1 MQIEYTQNKYI
12 YNLFLFL
19 FSIIPISIL
28 IGPSISLFNILVI
41 DIFFIIL
48 IIKSNNYSFLKN
60 KNFRFLL
67 ILFIYLLFNT
77 LISLDFSLSLSRNLG
92 FIRILILFLAFNY
105 FFLET
110 KFLNKVLFIWS
121 IIFIIVIIDIYFE
134 FFIGKNLLGFNDG
147 TYGNRI
153 VSFFKDEPVVG
164 SYVNGFYLIILGFL
178 SNQYKR
184 INKDLLIFFSLVI
197 LFSVIL
203 TGERA
208 STIKLVLSL
217 ILFFAFISSIDI
229 KKKIIYFF
237 IGLLI
242 TSITIINTD
251 YLKLRFIKQI
261 TKVPIKE
268 NLYIKI
274 YQSGYEVFKEYPY
287 FGTGNKNYRT
297 ETCKINQQKF
307 KNNKYLC
314 QTHPHQ
320 VYLEFLSEHGIFG
333 FILIFYV
340 FYKLIF
346 SKISKIITNRNYIQ
360 IGSLLYLIMIFLP
373 IIPSGAFFGDFLL
386 TLFAIN
392 LSILYSSDP
401 SLNIFDKENKQ

>member
-12 YNLFLFL
+12 NNLFLFL

-28 IGPSISLFNILVI
+28 IGPSISLINILLI
-41 DIFFIIL
+41 DFFFII
-48 IIKSNNYSFLKN
+48 IIVKSNNYSFLKN
-60 KNFRFLL
+60 ENFRFLL

-77 LISLDFSLSLSRNLG
+77 LISLDYDLSLSRNLG

-110 KFLNKVLFIWS
+110 KFLNKVLFVWS

-134 FFIGKNLLGFNDG
+134 FFIGKNLLGFSDE

-153 VSFFKDEPVVG
+153 NSFFKDEPIVG
-164 SYVNGFYLIILGFL
+164 SYVNGFYLIVLGFL
-178 SNQYKR
+178 LNQYKR
-184 INKDLLIFFSLVI
+184 INKDLLIFFSLGI

-208 STIKLVLSL
+208 STVRVVLSL
-217 ILFFAFISSIDI
+217 ILFFTFISSIDI

-242 TSITIINTD
+242 TSITIVNTD

-297 ETCKINQQKF
+297 ETCKVNQQKL

-346 SKISKIITNRNYIQ
+346 SKIRKTIINQNYIQ
-360 IGSLLYLIMIFLP
+360 IGSLLYLIMVFLP

-392 LSILYSSDP
+392 LSILYSSSP
-401 SLNIFDKENKQ
+401 SLNIFKKN